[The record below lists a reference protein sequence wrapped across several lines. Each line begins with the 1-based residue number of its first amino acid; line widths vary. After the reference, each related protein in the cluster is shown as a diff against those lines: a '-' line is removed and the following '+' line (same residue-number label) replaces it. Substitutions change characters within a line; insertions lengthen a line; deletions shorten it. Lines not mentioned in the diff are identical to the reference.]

1 MQDHARVVIIGA
13 GIAGASVAYHLA
25 KYGWSDIVVVDKGPM
40 FETGGSTSHAPG
52 LVFQVNF
59 SKMMSVFARETV
71 ELYDSLNPTDGEP
84 LWFGVGGL
92 EVAWTPERFDDLKRK
107 VGAGRAWGVE
117 TYFLGPDETREKVP
131 LFSDKVLGAMYTP
144 GDGNAR
150 AWMLAGEMGRRAQEI
165 GRAAFYGDTT
175 VMGIDVVD
183 GRVTAVRTSGGTI
196 KTDTVVCAA
205 GIWGSLIGRMAGVTL
220 PLPPM
225 RHQYAIT
232 APLPEL
238 AGETVR
244 YPAPVIRHQDRAMY
258 FRQDYDAYVIGSYDH
273 EPLLLEPE
281 DIWSHADAPEMPSMM
296 PWSESAF
303 RKGII
308 SAGEFMPV
316 LQDAE
321 LVQKV
326 NGMFV
331 FTPDGMPV
339 LGESPHVKGFWSAE
353 GVWITHGGGVGKAV
367 AEWMVDGQP
376 SMDLREADISRFH
389 PHQLTHSYIT
399 KRGAQQY
406 REVYDII
413 HPSQQMDDPRGLRT
427 LPYHDRLEEL
437 GAYWVESAGWERPQ
451 WFEAN
456 ANLLEG
462 STDHDHTR
470 TGWEARFWSPI
481 IGAEH
486 RAVRERVGLFDLT
499 PFTKLDV
506 SGPGALAFMERITA
520 NRMDKS
526 VGAITYTSMLTPTG
540 GIKCDLTVTRL
551 AAERF
556 MVVTGGGTAE
566 HDKAW
571 ISGHLPDDGSVT
583 ITDESTK
590 WCSIGVW
597 GPMAREL
604 MRNATDDD
612 VSGVGFPYLTAR
624 HISIGE
630 IPALALRISYVG
642 ELGWEIYAPFE
653 FGRKLWDALWEAG
666 RHIGV
671 VAAGLGAFDSLRLE
685 KGYRLWGNEIHTD
698 YNPFEAGIGF
708 AVRMNKG
715 DFIGRDALVR
725 ARKNGLTRKLS
736 CMTLDLP
743 DAVVMGK
750 EPILVDDLIVG
761 YVTSADY
768 GYSIDTGIAY
778 GYLPIEHAKP
788 GAAVEIEYFGE
799 RYPATVSE
807 EPLWDPNS
815 ERLKR

>member
-1 MQDHARVVIIGA
+1 
-13 GIAGASVAYHLA
+13 
-25 KYGWSDIVVVDKGPM
+25 
-40 FETGGSTSHAPG
+40 
-52 LVFQVNF
+52 
-59 SKMMSVFARETV
+59 
-71 ELYDSLNPTDGEP
+71 
-84 LWFGVGGL
+84 
-92 EVAWTPERFDDLKRK
+92 
-107 VGAGRAWGVE
+107 
-117 TYFLGPDETREKVP
+117 
-131 LFSDKVLGAMYTP
+131 
-144 GDGNAR
+144 
-150 AWMLAGEMGRRAQEI
+150 
-165 GRAAFYGDTT
+165 
-175 VMGIDVVD
+175 
-183 GRVTAVRTSGGTI
+183 
-196 KTDTVVCAA
+196 
-205 GIWGSLIGRMAGVTL
+205 
-220 PLPPM
+220 M
-225 RHQYAIT
+225 RHQYALT

-296 PWSESAF
+296 PWSDSAF
-303 RKGII
+303 RKGMI
-308 SAGEFMPV
+308 STGEFMPA
-316 LQDAE
+316 LQDVE
-321 LVQKV
+321 LVRKV

-389 PHQLTHSYIT
+389 PHQLTHSYVT

-413 HPSQQMDDPRGLRT
+413 HPAQQMDDPRGLRT
-427 LPYHDRLEEL
+427 LPYHDRLEDL
-437 GAYWVESAGWERPQ
+437 GAYWVESAGWERPK

-456 ANLLEG
+456 AGLLEG

-520 NRMDKS
+520 NRMDRP

-551 AAERF
+551 AADRF

-571 ISGHLPDDGSVT
+571 ISGHLPGDGSVA

-604 MRNATDDD
+604 MRNATEDD
-612 VSGVGFPYLTAR
+612 VSSTGFPYLKAR
-624 HISIGE
+624 HVSIGE

-666 RHIGV
+666 RHKGV
-671 VAAGLGAFDSLRLE
+671 VAAGLGAFESLRLE
-685 KGYRLWGNEIHTD
+685 KGYRLWGNELHTE
-698 YNPFEAGIGF
+698 YNPYEAGIGF
-708 AVRMNKG
+708 AVRMRKG
-715 DFIGRDALVR
+715 DFIGRDALREAR
-725 ARKNGLTRKLS
+725 ANGLTRKLS

-750 EPILVDDLIVG
+750 EPILVDDRIVG

-768 GYSIDTGIAY
+768 GYSIDRGIAY
-778 GYLPIEHAKP
+778 GYLPVEYAKP
-788 GAAVEIEYFGE
+788 GVAVEIEYFGE

-807 EPLWDPNS
+807 EPLWDPKM

>member
-1 MQDHARVVIIGA
+1 MHDNARVVIIGA

-25 KYGWSDIVVVDKGPM
+25 QLGWKDIVVLDKGPM

-71 ELYDSLNPTDGEP
+71 ELFNSLNPVEGEP

-92 EVAWTPERFDDLKRK
+92 EVAWTPERFEDLKRK

-117 TYFLGPDETREKVP
+117 TYLLGPDETREKVP
-131 LFSDKVLGAMYTP
+131 LISDKIYGAMYTP

-150 AWMLAGEMGRRAQEI
+150 AWMLAGEMGRRAQET
-165 GRAAFYGDTT
+165 GNATFYGDTT
-175 VMGIDVVD
+175 VTGIDVTD
-183 GRVTAVRTSGGTI
+183 GRVTAVKTSGGTI
-196 KTDTVVCAA
+196 KTDHVVCAA

-225 RHQYAIT
+225 RHQYALT
-232 APLPEL
+232 APMPEL

-281 DIWSHADAPEMPSMM
+281 DIWSHAEAPEMPSMM

-303 RKGII
+303 RKGMT
-308 SAGEFMPV
+308 SAGEFIPA

-339 LGESPHVKGFWSAE
+339 LGESPQVKGFWSAE

-413 HPSQQMDDPRGLRT
+413 HPAQQMDDPRRLRT
-427 LPYHDRLEEL
+427 LPYNDRLEEL
-437 GAYWVESAGWERPQ
+437 GAYLVENAGWERPQ

-456 ANLLEG
+456 SELLEG

-506 SGPGALAFMERITA
+506 CGPGALAFMERITA
-520 NRMDKS
+520 NRMNKP

-540 GIKCDLTVTRL
+540 SIKCDLTVTRL
-551 AAERF
+551 SSDRF
-556 MVVTGGGTAE
+556 MIVTGGGTAE

-571 ISGHLPDDGSVT
+571 ISSHLPGDGSVT

-612 VSGVGFPYLTAR
+612 VSSTGFPYLAAR

-666 RHIGV
+666 RHKDV

-685 KGYRLWGNEIHTD
+685 KGYRLWGNELHTD

-708 AVRMNKG
+708 AVRMRKG
-715 DFIGRDALVR
+715 DFIGRDALAEAR
-725 ARKNGLTRKLS
+725 ANGLTRKLC
-736 CMTLDLP
+736 CMTLDLL

-750 EPILVDDLIVG
+750 EPILVDDTVVG
-761 YVTSADY
+761 YVTSANY
-768 GYSIDTGIAY
+768 GYSIDRGIAY
-778 GYLPIEHAKP
+778 GYLPLEHSNVST
-788 GAAVEIEYFGE
+788 AVEIEYFGE
-799 RYPATVSE
+799 RIPATVSN
-807 EPLWDPNS
+807 EPLWDPTS